1 MNFCICAVRDAAA
14 DVYGRPFFVPTKAVA
29 LRHFADEVNRIADDN
44 AWNRHPEHFEL
55 FELGLFDDA
64 TASFVMLSKPKQV
77 ATALEVKRSIQ

>member
-55 FELGLFDDA
+55 FELGVFEDG

-77 ATALEVKRSIQ
+77 ATALEVKRTVQ